1 MGNTGLYQRLIAE
14 ILLQRGHRLFSLSVR
29 AQEKQAW
36 NRQGVHLNSFSD
48 SWRKGAWQTVQRSC
62 GARSSTATGA
72 GRDYFSIELE
82 AVVADS
88 FVVWGARSMLSNKF
102 LVIGSTLLNWFA
114 SFKKVR
120 TQRIKIKYKRFLNQ
134 WLTKTWQRKWLI

>member
-1 MGNTGLYQRLIAE
+1 M
-14 ILLQRGHRLFSLSVR
+14 
-29 AQEKQAW
+29 
-36 NRQGVHLNSFSD
+36 
-48 SWRKGAWQTVQRSC
+48 QRSC
-62 GARSSTATGA
+62 GARSSTGTGA
-72 GRDYFSIELE
+72 GSDYFSIELE